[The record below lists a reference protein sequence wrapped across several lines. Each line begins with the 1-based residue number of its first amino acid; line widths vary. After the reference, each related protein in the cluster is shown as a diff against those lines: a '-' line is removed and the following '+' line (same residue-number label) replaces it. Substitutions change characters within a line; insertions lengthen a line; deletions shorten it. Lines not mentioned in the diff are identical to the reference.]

1 MAAYTSAG
9 AGDGGGGYSSTSSS
23 SPNKAIKPKQPL
35 CFTCEKEGGELKA
48 GWQLSSGLFAMLC
61 TFCFLH
67 YEHGTFC
74 TFYHSKYEG
83 WRDCLWCKKKLH
95 CGCIAS
101 AHLYLLADVGGIECT
116 NCIGNEIDASTD
128 KKTPPELST
137 KCKKQVTGNAI
148 PLQICAPSLALP
160 SPPRVQQHQLGSQ
173 ITKESN
179 SIVNFLFSKVL
190 TARDANP
197 FLGCLVIPKRCAEI
211 YFPKISEPQET
222 PIKFL
227 DKERKEWE
235 FRYCFRPNRVR
246 GNYTLEGTGSFLVS
260 TNAQPHDRVKFF
272 SEVPEGKLMITVSKS
287 PPSEE

>member
-1 MAAYTSAG
+1 MNMELSARFTIPSMKVGETVFG
-9 AGDGGGGYSSTSSS
+9 AKR
-23 SPNKAIKPKQPL
+23 NFI
-35 CFTCEKEGGELKA
+35 
-48 GWQLSSGLFAMLC
+48 
-61 TFCFLH
+61 
-67 YEHGTFC
+67 
-74 TFYHSKYEG
+74 
-83 WRDCLWCKKKLH
+83 
-95 CGCIAS
+95 
-101 AHLYLLADVGGIECT
+101 V
-116 NCIGNEIDASTD
+116 DASHRRTYIYWRMLAALSAQTALGM
-128 KKTPPELST
+128 KLMHQLIKRPPRSFPPNVRN
-137 KCKKQVTGNAI
+137 KS
-148 PLQICAPSLALP
+148 QICAPSLALP